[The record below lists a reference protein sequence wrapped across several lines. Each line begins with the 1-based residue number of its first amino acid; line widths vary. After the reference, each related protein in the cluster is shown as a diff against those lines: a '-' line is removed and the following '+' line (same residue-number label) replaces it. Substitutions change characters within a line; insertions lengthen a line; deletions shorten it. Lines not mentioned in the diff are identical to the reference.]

1 MSGDKELE
9 TFRRFFAN
17 METGD
22 LMKGFLKSMEGK
34 PTPKKLE
41 ILIATLKN
49 FDYLYRGKSE
59 KVRKKVRSRMMGA
72 MGYLLSREEGRKKA
86 REKVTAHKVGLR
98 KLRLGQI
105 KEDEDN
111 LEMERREELNKSDSR
126 VVTVRA
132 PSASTQ
138 NTSQASKRNASPG
151 VTVRA
156 PLASKRNASPESK
169 RNASSGVTVRAPLA
183 SKLNA
188 SQASKQSD
196 SPDVVT
202 VLQPSSLS
210 EEALENVRKAQRSD
224 HEQEEEKTSCY
235 SVQCPFMGGNKSR
248 KTRRIRKTKKYKK
261 RKTRKNTKKHKTNQK
276 RKTRGGKKNKR
287 KKKQTR
293 KR

>member
-1 MSGDKELE
+1 MGYMSGDKELE
-9 TFRRFFAN
+9 NFRRFFAN

-49 FDYLYRGKSE
+49 FDNLYREKSE
-59 KVRKKVRSRMMGA
+59 KVREKVYSRMMGA
-72 MGYLLSREEGRKKA
+72 MDYLLSREEGREKA

-98 KLRLGQI
+98 KLRLEQI
-105 KEDEDN
+105 KEDEYN
-111 LEMERREELNKSDSR
+111 REMKRREKLNKSDSR

-132 PSASTQ
+132 PSASKQ
-138 NTSQASKRNASPG
+138 NASQASKQSDSPG
-151 VTVRA
+151 VIVRA
-156 PLASKRNASPESK
+156 PLASKRN
-169 RNASSGVTVRAPLA
+169 T
-183 SKLNA
+183 

-210 EEALENVRKAQRSD
+210 EEALENMRKAQRSD
-224 HEQEEEKTSCY
+224 HEQEEEKTGCY

-261 RKTRKNTKKHKTNQK
+261 RKTRKNTKKRKTNQK
-276 RKTRGGKKNKR
+276 RKTR
-287 KKKQTR
+287 
-293 KR
+293 

>member
-1 MSGDKELE
+1 MGYMSGDNEIE

-17 METGD
+17 METRD

-49 FDYLYRGKSE
+49 FDYLYKDKSE
-59 KVRKKVRSRMMGA
+59 KVKENVRYRMMGA
-72 MGYLLSREEGRKKA
+72 MDYLLSREEDRKEA
-86 REKVTAHKVGLR
+86 RANKTHHKVELR
-98 KLRLGQI
+98 KLRLEQR
-105 KEDEDN
+105 KEDEYN
-111 LEMERREELNKSDSR
+111 REMERRERLNKSDSR

-132 PSASTQ
+132 PSASMQ
-138 NTSQASKRNASPG
+138 NT
-151 VTVRA
+151 
-156 PLASKRNASPESK
+156 
-169 RNASSGVTVRAPLA
+169 
-183 SKLNA
+183 

-210 EEALENVRKAQRSD
+210 EEALSNVRKAQHSD
-224 HEQEEEKTSCY
+224 HEQEEEKTGCY
-235 SVQCPFMGGNKSR
+235 SIQCPFMGGNKSR

-276 RKTRGGKKNKR
+276 RKTRGGKK
-287 KKKQTR
+287 
-293 KR
+293 

>member
-1 MSGDKELE
+1 MSGDNEIE

-17 METGD
+17 METRD

-49 FDYLYRGKSE
+49 FDYLYKDKSE
-59 KVRKKVRSRMMGA
+59 KVKENVRYRMMGA
-72 MGYLLSREEGRKKA
+72 MDYLLSREEDRKEA
-86 REKVTAHKVGLR
+86 RANKTHHKVELR
-98 KLRLGQI
+98 KLRLEQR
-105 KEDEDN
+105 KEDEYN
-111 LEMERREELNKSDSR
+111 REMERRERLNKSDSR

-132 PSASTQ
+132 PSASMQ
-138 NTSQASKRNASPG
+138 NTSRASKQSDSPG

-156 PLASKRNASPESK
+156 PLASKRN
-169 RNASSGVTVRAPLA
+169 T
-183 SKLNA
+183 

-210 EEALENVRKAQRSD
+210 EEALSNVRKAQHSD
-224 HEQEEEKTSCY
+224 HEQEEEKTGCY
-235 SVQCPFMGGNKSR
+235 SIQCPFMGGNKSR

-261 RKTRKNTKKHKTNQK
+261 RKTRKNTKNTKNTKKRKTNQK